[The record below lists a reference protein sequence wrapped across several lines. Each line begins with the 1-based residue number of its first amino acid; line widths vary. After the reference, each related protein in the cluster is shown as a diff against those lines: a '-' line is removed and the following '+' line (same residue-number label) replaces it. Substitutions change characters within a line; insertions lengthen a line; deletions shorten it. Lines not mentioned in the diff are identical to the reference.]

1 MGMRRSALVLVVL
14 ASMLSACQEGP
25 DARLTTATR
34 PSRTPTGAESVA
46 AKPKDSWRKP
56 RFISV
61 QEAVERLQPHVD
73 VSVVLPRDRIAGLAS
88 LKGWL
93 ADPKYLDWNTVEGV
107 RAGGLVIRKGKE
119 ILHLSYGLAGFDGC
133 GDRSMAIETTVVDQ
147 PALVNPSGDRW
158 STVLWPVTK
167 TGSTGRYGISGTFQ
181 AAAMLRL
188 AESMELARLEA
199 LDVDRGC

>member
-1 MGMRRSALVLVVL
+1 MVMRRSAWVLVVL
-14 ASMLSACQEGP
+14 AILLSGCQEGP
-25 DARLTTATR
+25 DARLTTVSR
-34 PSRTPTGAESVA
+34 PSPTPTASDPVSS
-46 AKPKDSWRKP
+46 KPKEWRKP

-61 QEAVERLQPHVD
+61 QEAVQRLQPHVD
-73 VSVVLPRDRIAGLAS
+73 VPVVLPRDRIAGLPN

-93 ADPKYLDWNTVEGV
+93 ADPKYLEWNTVEGV

-133 GDRSMAIETTVVDQ
+133 GDRSMAIEATVVDQ

-188 AESMELARLEA
+188 AESMEMERLEA
-199 LDVDRGC
+199 LDMAKGC